1 MDTEHIVST
10 KMEQIALNAKRL
22 PDVSF
27 TSLSHHIDLIWLYE
41 AFKSIRVGGATGVD
55 NVTAAEYEEKL
66 KENLKS
72 LLERAKSGK
81 YKAPPVKRVYI
92 PKAGSKEMRPLGIPT
107 FEDKVLQK
115 AVVWTMEPIYEQDF
129 YECSYGF
136 RKNISAHDALKTL
149 WKGLMDM
156 GGGWIIDLDIRK
168 FFDTIQWKHLR
179 EVIKQRV
186 QDGVIIRLIGKWM
199 NAGVMEEAEIK
210 YPEAGTPQGGVI
222 SPLLANIFLHEVMDK
237 WMHETVIPLLR
248 EKAFE
253 VRYADDVVLCFKS
266 KEDALRVLKVLP
278 KRLKKYGLEMHPE
291 KTKLVQFKMP
301 KNKERGYKQGE
312 RPDTFDFL
320 GFTHFWKKSKK
331 GRPVIGK
338 KTGSSRMS
346 KGLKKMNE
354 WCKKN
359 RHMKLSLQHERMC
372 SKVRGHYNYYGVNGN
387 YRMLSKFLRAA
398 ERIWRKWLERRDR
411 KRNLYWIKMQKI
423 LKRFPLPKPYIL
435 HPCV

>member
-1 MDTEHIVST
+1 MDTEYIVST

-22 PDVSF
+22 PDVGF
-27 TSLSHHIDLIWLYE
+27 TSLSHHIDLVWLYE
-41 AFKSIRVGGATGVD
+41 AFKNIKEGAATGID
-55 NVTAAEYEEKL
+55 KVTAAEYRENL

-81 YKAPPVKRVYI
+81 YKAPPVRRVYI
-92 PKAGSKEMRPLGIPT
+92 PKAGSKEMRPIGIPT
-107 FEDKVLQK
+107 YEDKVLQK
-115 AVVWTMEPIYEQDF
+115 AVAWTMEPIYEQDF

-136 RKNISAHDALKTL
+136 RRDISPHDALKRI
-149 WKGLMDM
+149 WKGLMGM

-179 EVIKQRV
+179 EVIKLRV

-199 NAGVMEEAEIK
+199 NAGVMEEAGIK

-222 SPLLANIFLHEVMDK
+222 SPLLSNIFLHEVMDK
-237 WMHETVIPLLR
+237 WMHETVFPQLR

-253 VRYADDVVLCFKS
+253 VRYADDVVLCFKN

-278 KRLKKYGLEMHPE
+278 KRLKRYGLEMHPE
-291 KTKLVQFKMP
+291 KTKLVEFKMP
-301 KNKERGYKQGE
+301 RDRKGGYKQGK

-320 GFTHFWKKSKK
+320 GFTHFWKKSRK

-338 KTGSSRMS
+338 KTGSSRLS
-346 KGLKKMNE
+346 KGLKKMKK
-354 WCKKN
+354 WCREN
-359 RHMKLSLQHERMC
+359 RHMKLQLQHERMC

-387 YRMLSKFLRAA
+387 YRMLAKFLREA
-398 ERIWRKWLERRDR
+398 ERIWRKWLERRGR
-411 KRNLYWIKMQKI
+411 KRNLNWEKMKKI
-423 LKRFPLPKPYIL
+423 LEKFSLPKPYIL
-435 HPCV
+435 HSCV